1 MSEEK
6 FLARDS
12 EGRNQGFEEFAKGE
26 IEIPEEENGDPDN
39 IKFSWTKLWL
49 FTGPGWLMSMA
60 YLDPGN
66 LTSDL
71 QQGAYTNYQLT
82 WVLWWSTVVGWV
94 LQVLAARLGVVTGK
108 NLAEHCRLGYPKW
121 MAFVIF
127 IQMELAIIGADIQ
140 EVLGSAI
147 SFHILFGLELWK
159 GCVITAFTTFGFLAV
174 QSYGVRYLEGFFAFF
189 IGVMGICFIV
199 NWGISG
205 DNAGE
210 LMFGWVVPYMH
221 PYAIIQAV
229 GILGAVIMPHNL
241 YLHSGLVLSRKIDTK
256 DKYRVAEGN
265 YYNALESAM
274 ALLVSFFI
282 NLAIVATFAKQF
294 FDKDCATNTDTNAP
308 FGCVDTNSI
317 YVNSNKDVGVSMG
330 SMYGPCCA
338 VGKDCSLNTPYV
350 GDTSF
355 FSTTNFQCAEVG
367 LDVAG
372 DALRGALGAS
382 APIIWGIGLMCAGQ
396 AATTTTTYAGQI
408 LMDGFFEWDMPLW
421 LIMLITR
428 ICALGPAVVISLIAA
443 DKPGVQAEMNE
454 WLNVLQSI
462 QLPFA
467 MFPVLHFTSKRTI
480 MGPYFANS
488 AGKKLLCWALALLI
502 LMVNVYLVYTSLPF
516 DPAKDILAT
525 SAVTLLVVFDY
536 ALIALMSKDEIMGLI
551 NGLKREPVETPGLVQ
566 IED

>member
-1 MSEEK
+1 MEEK
-6 FLARDS
+6 LL
-12 EGRNQGFEEFAKGE
+12 EGGMSKQGMEEIKKGE
-26 IEIPEEENGDPDN
+26 IEIPEEENGNPDK
-39 IKFSWTKLWL
+39 IRFSWTKLWL

-121 MAFVIF
+121 LAFIIF

-205 DNAGE
+205 DDAGPF
-210 LMFGWVVPYMH
+210 MFGWVVPYMDG
-221 PYAIIQAV
+221 YAVVQAV

-265 YYNALESAM
+265 YYNAIESGM

-282 NLAIVATFAKQF
+282 NVAIVATFARQF
-294 FDKDCATNTDTNAP
+294 FTKDCATSTVGGNGP
-308 FGCVDTNSI
+308 YGCVDTKSV
-317 YVNSNKDVGVSMG
+317 YVNSNNDASKAIEA
-330 SMYGPCCA
+330 MYGSCCA
-338 VGKDCSLNTPYV
+338 SGKDCSANT
-350 GDTSF
+350 DTGSPF
-355 FSTTNFQCAEVG
+355 TIKNFQCAQVG

-372 DALRGALGAS
+372 DALRGALGSA
-382 APIIWGIGLMCAGQ
+382 APIIWGVGLMCAGQ

-428 ICALGPAVVISLIAA
+428 VCALGPAVVISLIAA
-443 DKPGVQAEMNE
+443 NKPGVQAEMNE

-488 AGKKLLCWALALLI
+488 QFKKNLCWFLAIVI
-502 LMVNVYLVYTSLPF
+502 LTVNVYLVYTSLPF
-516 DPAKDILAT
+516 DPKKDIAAT
-525 SAVTLLVVFDY
+525 TAVTLLVVFDY
-536 ALIALMSKDEIMGLI
+536 GLIAYMSKDEIMGLLG
-551 NGLKREPVETPGLVQ
+551 GLKREPVDTTGLVQ